1 MKMVY
6 FGSDVFLSCFEYIA
20 QHHEIMAL
28 YTYHNDEDYFTEYA
42 IVRRAK
48 ELGIPVHYEAV
59 TLQET
64 ARYFQEGCQ
73 LYFSAEYDR
82 FIDILQ
88 DLPAFRGINIHSS
101 LLPQGRSYYPIEA
114 AMERDLPRTGVSL
127 HELVSH
133 LDSGDLLAQRE
144 VEVTPDMDSIDVY
157 LRCAACAREMTEEV
171 LKDVDRAWRK
181 AVPQTQRLPYWKRP
195 APEKMTLD
203 HAMSRGQV
211 RDIFRRY
218 NTLTQVELG
227 GTWYFVTALSSGPA
241 PLGEEERQLAP
252 DRWLYRVPDG
262 HLRLSVIPKP
272 KEGRI

>member
-1 MKMVY
+1 MKIVY

-20 QHHEIMAL
+20 QHHQLMAL

-48 ELGIPVHYEAV
+48 ELGIPVCYGEA
-59 TLQET
+59 TLEDT
-64 ARYFQEGCQ
+64 ARYFREGCQ

-82 FIDILQ
+82 FIDIPR

-114 AMERDLPRTGVSL
+114 AMERGLPRTGVSL

-157 LRCAACAREMTEEV
+157 LRCAAYAREMTEKV
-171 LKDVDRAWRK
+171 LEDIDRSWRD
-181 AVPQTQRLPYWKRP
+181 AVPQAERLPYWRRP
-195 APEKMTLD
+195 AEEKLTLD
-203 HAMSRGQV
+203 HGMTRAGAGEV
-211 RDIFRRY
+211 FRRY
-218 NTLTQVELG
+218 NSLTQVRLG
-227 GTWYFVTALSSGPA
+227 GEWYVVTALLSGPA
-241 PLGEEERQLAP
+241 ALEGVERQLAP
-252 DRWLYRVPDG
+252 DRWLYRVSDG
-262 HLRLSVIPKP
+262 HLRLTVTPRP
-272 KEGRI
+272 KEERI

>member
-1 MKMVY
+1 MKIVY

-20 QHHEIMAL
+20 QNHEIMAL

-59 TLQET
+59 TDEDTL
-64 ARYFQEGCQ
+64 RYFREGCG

-82 FIDILQ
+82 IIPIPQ
-88 DLPAFRGINIHSS
+88 ALPAFRGVNVHSS

-114 AMERDLPRTGVSL
+114 AMERALPRTGVSL
-127 HELVSH
+127 HKLVSH
-133 LDSGDLLAQRE
+133 LDSGDLLAQRQ
-144 VEVTPDMDSIDVY
+144 VEITPDMDSIDVY
-157 LRCAACAREMTEEV
+157 LQNAAYAREMAREV
-171 LKDVDRAWRK
+171 LEDLDGAWRR
-181 AVPQTQRLPYWKRP
+181 ARPQGERLAYWKRP
-195 APEKMTLD
+195 AEEKLTLD
-203 HAMSRGQV
+203 HTMRRSEAGEL
-211 RDIFRRY
+211 FRRY
-218 NTLTQVELG
+218 NTMTQVKLG
-227 GTWYFVTALSSGPA
+227 EEWYFVTALLSGSA
-241 PLGEEERQLAP
+241 PLDAADRQLAP